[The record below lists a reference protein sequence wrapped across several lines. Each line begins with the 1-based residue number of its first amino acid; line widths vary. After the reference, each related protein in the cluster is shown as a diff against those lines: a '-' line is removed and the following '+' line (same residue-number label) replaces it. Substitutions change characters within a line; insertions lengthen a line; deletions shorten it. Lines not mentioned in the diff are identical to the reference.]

1 MTLAERSP
9 GAQPLSEAVFTER
22 FMITTDCTRC
32 GVCEYMCPRDAI
44 KEAPNQLVVRRN
56 LCDGCAE
63 CVPYCPVRAIVPA
76 SEFAARQQDTRT
88 AQLRRILK
96 RD

>member
-1 MTLAERSP
+1 MAERSP
-9 GAQPLSEAVFTER
+9 GGSPPEEASPGLY
-22 FMITTDCTRC
+22 MITSDCTRC
-32 GVCEYMCPRDAI
+32 GVCEYMCPQDAI
-44 KEAPNQLVVRRN
+44 KEAPNQLVVRRH

-76 SEFAARQQDTRT
+76 SEFAARQKETRT
-88 AQLRRILK
+88 AQLRRILG

>member
-1 MTLAERSP
+1 MTLAERSTGGSP
-9 GAQPLSEAVFTER
+9 PEEESAGLY
-22 FMITTDCTRC
+22 MITTDCTRC
-32 GVCEYMCPRDAI
+32 GVCEYMCPQDAI
-44 KEAPNQLVVRRN
+44 KEAPNQLVVRRQ
-56 LCDGCAE
+56 LCNGCAE

-76 SEFAARQQDTRT
+76 AEFAARQQETRT

>member
-1 MTLAERSP
+1 MTLAERRP
-9 GAQPLSEAVFTER
+9 GAQPLPEAVFTDR
-22 FMITTDCTRC
+22 FMITNDCTRC
-32 GVCEYMCPRDAI
+32 GVCEFMCPQDAI
-44 KEAPNQLVVRRN
+44 KEAPNQLVVRRQ
-56 LCDGCAE
+56 LCNGCAE

-76 SEFAARQQDTRT
+76 GEFAARQQDTRK

>member
-9 GAQPLSEAVFTER
+9 GGLPPEKVSAGR
-22 FMITTDCTRC
+22 YMITNDCTRC
-32 GVCEYMCPRDAI
+32 GVCEYMCPQDAI
-44 KEAPNQLVVRRN
+44 KEAPNQLVVRRH
-56 LCDGCAE
+56 LCNGCGD

-76 SEFAARQQDTRT
+76 AEFAARQQETRT

>member
-1 MTLAERSP
+1 
-9 GAQPLSEAVFTER
+9 
-22 FMITTDCTRC
+22 MITNDCTNC
-32 GVCEYMCPRDAI
+32 SVCEYMCPQDAI
-44 KEAPNQLVVRRN
+44 KEAPNQFVIRRH

-76 SEFAARQQDTRT
+76 AEFTSRQQDTRK

>member
-1 MTLAERSP
+1 MTLAERSSGDP
-9 GAQPLSEAVFTER
+9 PPDEVITDR

-32 GVCEYMCPRDAI
+32 GVCEYMCPQDAI
-44 KEAPNQLVVRRN
+44 KEAPKQLVVRRH
-56 LCDGCAE
+56 LCNGCAD

-76 SEFAARQQDTRT
+76 SEFTARQHDTRA

>member
-9 GAQPLSEAVFTER
+9 GGSSPRDVSTGR
-22 FMITTDCTRC
+22 YMITIDCTSC
-32 GVCEYMCPRDAI
+32 GVCEYMCPQEAI
-44 KEAPNQLVVRRN
+44 KEAPNQFVVRRN

-76 SEFAARQQDTRT
+76 HEFAARQKETRT

>member
-9 GAQPLSEAVFTER
+9 GAQPLSEAVFTGR
-22 FMITTDCTRC
+22 FMITSDCTRC
-32 GVCEYMCPRDAI
+32 GVCEYMCPQDAI
-44 KEAPNQLVVRRN
+44 KEAPNQFVIRRN

-76 SEFAARQQDTRT
+76 GEFAARQRDTRT